1 MKNKI
6 NIVNT
11 LTLENKHR
19 HTYRLFIKKT
29 KKKHLYLTMSHA
41 NRLKEKTILN
51 GLVL

>member
-29 KKKHLYLTMSHA
+29 KKKRLYSAMSQA
-41 NRLKEKTILN
+41 NRLKGKTI
-51 GLVL
+51 